1 MNYMKEA
8 PGVLR
13 EYLVYM
19 ETILG
24 RSHRTVNEY
33 YLDLRTFFRFIL
45 MSRGMIQKNVEFDN
59 ISIERVDIG
68 LVSSVTRT
76 EVLDFLVFASNDRPK
91 HHKSPETTYGNTSNT
106 RARKIS
112 ALRGF
117 YKYYCDKLQLIPDNP
132 TKSLDSPKAKKQLP
146 KFLNLDESMQLISAI
161 DGANKERYYCIILLF
176 LTCGLRVSELVG
188 INLSDISDDRLRV
201 TGKGN
206 KERMVYITD
215 ACKEAIESY
224 MSVRVPPISG
234 HRNALFISRL
244 GKRIDDQTVKHLVKK
259 HLTAAGLGSKKLSVH
274 KLRHTAATLMYQNG
288 VDVRTLKE
296 VLGHQNLDTTM
307 IYTHVVDKNLRDA
320 ALLNPMS
327 NINKSKNTDPNE
339 E

>member
-1 MNYMKEA
+1 MNYMKESPA
-8 PGVLR
+8 VLR

-24 RSHRTVNEY
+24 RSHKTVCEY

-59 ISIERVDIG
+59 ISIDCIDINT
-68 LVSSVTRT
+68 VSSVTRT
-76 EVLDFLVFASNDRPK
+76 EILDFLVFAANNRPK
-91 HHKSPETTYGNTSNT
+91 HHKSPETTYGNTAKT

-112 ALRGF
+112 ALRGL
-117 YKYYCDKLQLIPDNP
+117 YKYYCDKLQIISENP
-132 TKSLDSPKAKKQLP
+132 TKSLDMPKAQKHLP
-146 KFLNLDESMQLISAI
+146 KFLNLDESLQLINSI
-161 DGANKERYYCIILLF
+161 DGANKERDYCIILLF

-188 INLSDISDDRLRV
+188 INISDISDDRLRV

-206 KERMVYITD
+206 KERIVYITD
-215 ACKEAIESY
+215 ACKDAIETY
-224 MSVRVPPISG
+224 ISVRVPPKTG

-244 GKRIDDQTVKHLVKK
+244 GQRIDEQTVKYLVKK

-327 NINKSKNTDPNE
+327 QINKSNTDNSDGE
-339 E
+339 

>member
-1 MNYMKEA
+1 MKNILVTGGAGFIGSNFVHYMLEHT
-8 PGVLR
+8 
-13 EYLVYM
+13 EY
-19 ETILG
+19 
-24 RSHRTVNEY
+24 
-33 YLDLRTFFRFIL
+33 
-45 MSRGMIQKNVEFDN
+45 
-59 ISIERVDIG
+59 SIV
-68 LVSSVTRT
+68 
-76 EVLDFLVFASNDRPK
+76 
-91 HHKSPETTYGNTSNT
+91 
-106 RARKIS
+106 
-112 ALRGF
+112 
-117 YKYYCDKLQLIPDNP
+117 
-132 TKSLDSPKAKKQLP
+132 
-146 KFLNLDESMQLISAI
+146 NLDA
-161 DGANKERYYCIILLF
+161 
-176 LTCGLRVSELVG
+176 LTYAGNLD
-188 INLSDISDDRLRV
+188 NLSDISDDRLRV

-206 KERMVYITD
+206 KERIVYITD

-224 MSVRVPPISG
+224 MSVRVPPKSG

-244 GKRIDDQTVKHLVKK
+244 GQRIDEQTVKHLVKK

>member
-132 TKSLDSPKAKKQLP
+132 IKSLDSPKAKKQLP
-146 KFLNLDESMQLISAI
+146 NFLNLDQSMQLISAI
-161 DGANKERYYCIILLF
+161 DGANKELDYCIILLF
-176 LTCGLRVSELVG
+176 ITC
-188 INLSDISDDRLRV
+188 
-201 TGKGN
+201 
-206 KERMVYITD
+206 
-215 ACKEAIESY
+215 
-224 MSVRVPPISG
+224 
-234 HRNALFISRL
+234 
-244 GKRIDDQTVKHLVKK
+244 
-259 HLTAAGLGSKKLSVH
+259 
-274 KLRHTAATLMYQNG
+274 
-288 VDVRTLKE
+288 
-296 VLGHQNLDTTM
+296 
-307 IYTHVVDKNLRDA
+307 
-320 ALLNPMS
+320 
-327 NINKSKNTDPNE
+327 
-339 E
+339 

>member
-1 MNYMKEA
+1 MNYMKESPA
-8 PGVLR
+8 VLR

-24 RSHRTVNEY
+24 RSHKTVCEY

-59 ISIERVDIG
+59 ISIDCIDINT
-68 LVSSVTRT
+68 VSSVTRT
-76 EVLDFLVFASNDRPK
+76 EILDFLVFAANDRPK
-91 HHKSPETTYGNTSNT
+91 HHKSPETTYGNTAKT

-112 ALRGF
+112 ALRGL
-117 YKYYCDKLQLIPDNP
+117 YKYYCDKLQIISENP
-132 TKSLDSPKAKKQLP
+132 TKSLDMPKAKKHLP
-146 KFLNLDESMQLISAI
+146 KFLNLDESLQLINSI
-161 DGANKERYYCIILLF
+161 DGANKERDYCIILLF

-188 INLSDISDDRLRV
+188 INISDISDDRLRV

-206 KERMVYITD
+206 KERIVYITD
-215 ACKEAIESY
+215 ACKDAIETY
-224 MSVRVPPISG
+224 ISVRVPPKTG

-244 GKRIDDQTVKHLVKK
+244 GQRIDEQTVKYLVKK

-327 NINKSKNTDPNE
+327 QINKSNTDNSDGE
-339 E
+339 